1 MISKP
6 AIIFALQAEIVHAE
20 ARLQPHDTGHIHT
33 AISWMKNRV
42 EELKQEVRDQ
52 YDYRSSK
59 QSPNDP
65 HNSISHW
72 DGEDQYDPEIDG
84 F

>member
-33 AISWMKNRV
+33 TISTLERRV
-42 EELKQEVRDQ
+42 KELMAKHK
-52 YDYRSSK
+52 S
-59 QSPNDP
+59 
-65 HNSISHW
+65 
-72 DGEDQYDPEIDG
+72 
-84 F
+84 

>member
-33 AISWMKNRV
+33 AIGWMERRV
-42 EELKQEVRDQ
+42 QTLKAELLAQGVKVEF
-52 YDYRSSK
+52 
-59 QSPNDP
+59 NDK
-65 HNSISHW
+65 
-72 DGEDQYDPEIDG
+72 
-84 F
+84 

>member
-20 ARLQPHDTGHIHT
+20 AQLQPHDTGHINT
-33 AISWMKNRV
+33 AISWMKHRV
-42 EELKQEVRDQ
+42 RELKQEIRDQ
-52 YDYRSSK
+52 HDRATKQSSK
-59 QSPNDP
+59 DP
-65 HNSISHW
+65 HNSISHL
-72 DGEDQYDPEIDG
+72 DGEDQYDPEVDG

>member
-42 EELKQEVRDQ
+42 RELKQEIRDEH
-52 YDYRSSK
+52 DRATGKTRS
-59 QSPNDP
+59 
-65 HNSISHW
+65 
-72 DGEDQYDPEIDG
+72 
-84 F
+84 